1 MYELSRATILAL
13 LTAFASPL
21 SQMSLSPTYGS
32 LPAAAYHAQI
42 RLATSCIGLSI
53 FGYFK
58 FSSDAWT
65 IKWTPIVASLIPMI
79 YTTTAAYSDQLGPI
93 YGPIL
98 TEFVT
103 FVPLSVLSICTCL
116 ALCDVQRP
124 YGRSWIWIAIA
135 GFIWCLNS
143 NRVNEEVGGWL
154 SVFSPIML
162 QAVSGLALAILL
174 PSRYSIAALALSF
187 YTFFTNAHIR
197 GNEGIVNATLA
208 EQGFQILHR
217 RNSVTGYLSVLE
229 NVNEGYRV
237 MRCDHS
243 LLGGIWT
250 HNAGKAITHL
260 REPVFAIFV
269 VLEAVR
275 LITMPSRGAVSD
287 LHTEKDGQTALVVYV
302 PCIELVY

>member
-1 MYELSRATILAL
+1 MYELSRVTIFAI

-42 RLATSCIGLSI
+42 RLAASCIGLSA
-53 FGYFK
+53 FAYFR
-58 FSSDAWT
+58 FSSDAWIT
-65 IKWTPIVASLIPMI
+65 KWTSIIAALAPVI
-79 YTTTAAYSDQLGPI
+79 YTSIAAYSNRLGPL

-103 FVPLSVLSICTCL
+103 LVPSSSLSICACL
-116 ALCDVQRP
+116 AFLDVQRP
-124 YGRSWIWIAIA
+124 HKRSWKWIVTV
-135 GFIWCLNS
+135 GFICCLNS
-143 NRVNEEVGGWL
+143 SRVNEEIRGWL
-154 SVFSPIML
+154 SAFSPIML
-162 QAVSGLALAILL
+162 QVVSSLAFAILL
-174 PSRYSIAALALSF
+174 PSRFSVAALALNF
-187 YTFFTNAHIR
+187 YTFFTNAHIG
-197 GNEGIVNATLA
+197 GNKGIVNATLA

-217 RNSVTGYLSVLE
+217 QYSVTGYLSVLE
-229 NVNEGYRV
+229 NVKEGYRV

-275 LITMPSRGAVSD
+275 LVTMPSRGTLSD
-287 LHTEKDGQTALVVYV
+287 LHAENEGQTALVVYV
-302 PCIELVY
+302 PCI